1 MSAQAMLPGE
11 AAWRALREAGLVR
24 GDPPA
29 LRLESP
35 WYVRLMLGVAGWI
48 AALFLLGFVAAGM
61 AWLVENEWGCVV
73 AGLLASGAAW
83 LLLRKLGH
91 NDFAAQFALAVS
103 FAGQALFAYGVFGL
117 LQGSPDTLEAWL
129 VLALQQAALVAFMP
143 NAIHR
148 LWSGFAAAAAVTM
161 ALRAGGA
168 AFLAPGLL
176 LGAAAAVWLNEFR
189 WPRFGPVLRPTA
201 YGVVLALVL
210 FELAAGTMRP
220 AIGFEV
226 DPAGRRLYGQL
237 LSGAVLLGVAWA
249 LLRRSGATLP
259 GRAAAVGLAGT
270 ALMVLVSLEA
280 PGIAASLCLLLLGF
294 AHGNRVLAGLGV
306 AAMLL
311 YAGGYYY
318 ELDLT
323 LLVKSQ
329 VLAATGGVLLA
340 LRWLLLRWLA
350 RPAGPGQAET
360 GDG

>member
-1 MSAQAMLPGE
+1 MLPGD
-11 AAWRALREAGLVR
+11 AAWGALREAGLVR

-29 LRLESP
+29 APLEAP
-35 WYVRLMLGVAGWI
+35 WYVRLMLGFAGWI

-61 AWLVENEWGCVV
+61 AWLIESEWGCV
-73 AGLLASGAAW
+73 AGGLLGSAAAW

-91 NDFAAQFALAVS
+91 NEFAAQFALAVS

-129 VLALQQAALVAFMP
+129 VLALQQAALVVLMP
-143 NAIHR
+143 NATHR

-161 ALRAGGA
+161 ALRAGGG
-168 AFLAPGLL
+168 AFLVPGLL
-176 LGAAAAVWLNEFR
+176 LGAAALAWLNEFR
-189 WPRFGPVLRPTA
+189 WPRVGPVLRPAA

-210 FELAAGTMRP
+210 FELAAGTLRP
-220 AIGFEV
+220 STGFDV

-237 LSGAVLLGVAWA
+237 LSGAVLLGVVWA
-249 LLRRSGATLP
+249 LLRRAGATLP

-270 ALMVLVSLEA
+270 AAMVLVSLEA
-280 PGIAASLCLLLLGF
+280 PGIAAGLCILLLGF
-294 AHGNRVLAGLGV
+294 AHGNRALAGLGG

-318 ELDLT
+318 ELEVT

-340 LRWLLLRWLA
+340 LRWLALHVLPPR
-350 RPAGPGQAET
+350 RGPG
-360 GDG
+360 GRP